1 MLGKNSL
8 DKIYEQAYVGVK
20 NDAPEL
26 LSWLEHRKEEVEH
39 ELKQL
44 EILKKIFYF
53 KSSDYGFTDKEGR
66 HMHLLVVGK
75 EDFDEHYHGIDVTA
89 FAPLT
94 DKENEI
100 LKDLYTCK
108 EFNY

>member
-1 MLGKNSL
+1 MSGKTSL
-8 DKIYEQAYVGVK
+8 DKIYEQAYLGIE

-26 LSWLEHRKEEVEH
+26 IEWLEHRKEEVEH

-53 KSSDYGFTDKEGR
+53 KSKDYGFTDKEGR
-66 HMHLLVVGK
+66 KYNLIVVGK
-75 EDFDEHYHGIDVTA
+75 EDFDEHYHGIDVSA

-94 DKENEI
+94 DEENEI

-108 EFNY
+108 EL